1 MRISC
6 LALVAVVTLLT
17 LAGLG
22 PSTMPAA
29 RAADT
34 MMQDGIW
41 IMNTTSDVVQ
51 AEIDKKSETICL
63 PRIEF
68 TQEVD
73 PAELQKALKDGIKR
87 QGAIFH
93 LYHDG
98 LGRPKR
104 IGNLLFSQDVY
115 LKDLKMTYIG
125 YLRSLG
131 YKFKI
136 SKTPAFE
143 DPAYLRNVQSG
154 AYLAEKRQQT
164 GAAGTAGGPGST
176 GTDAGRPDQP
186 ARPGQPAQPL
196 RPIPSGG
203 SGDPN
208 LTRTSWDVMP
218 AGVLPPGVR
227 KTKKE
232 LDEKIREIKNRPYQ
246 KEIIQVDPVR
256 WASGRMGR
264 LAADGTI
271 IGAVVEGQR
280 PLLRLR
286 PPAGAPP
293 DWLTP
298 ARIDALASQPCEFIL
313 HRSAAGRDLVQQG
326 VYPLA
331 DIYFV
336 DLGLTWND
344 WLTSEGLPPAP
355 EPAEPGM
362 ATAPIRLAVKV
373 VDGTWKGLKAPVL
386 AEVAFPAAP
395 SGVLPTELL
404 RTASPERP
412 LGDVKTFLARFNAA
426 TVGQPVSVSM
436 LFCPDGRPYLELGQK
451 RAQRVLFPKLNN
463 KTLAILLQE
472 MAGPSP
478 GPR

>member
-1 MRISC
+1 MRISFV
-6 LALVAVVTLLT
+6 ALTSILTLLVLAVVV
-17 LAGLG
+17 
-22 PSTMPAA
+22 PPAPPPA
-29 RAADT
+29 QAADT
-34 MMQDGIW
+34 MMQDGTW

-51 AEIDKKSETICL
+51 AEIDKKSETVCL

-87 QGAIFH
+87 QGAVFH

-98 LGRPKR
+98 IGRPKR

-115 LKDLKMTYIG
+115 LKDLKMTYVG
-125 YLRSLG
+125 YLRRLG

-143 DPAYLRNVQSG
+143 DPSYLRHVQSG
-154 AYLAEKRQQT
+154 AYLAEKRQQAGAT
-164 GAAGTAGGPGST
+164 GTQGGTGTAGADPA
-176 GTDAGRPDQP
+176 AGQSGQT
-186 ARPGQPAQPL
+186 GQPGQPL

-203 SGDPN
+203 TGDPGVA
-208 LTRTSWDVMP
+208 RTSWDVMP
-218 AGVLPPGVR
+218 AGVLPPSVR
-227 KTKKE
+227 KMKKE
-232 LDEKIREIKNRPYQ
+232 LDEKIRDLKNRPYQ

-271 IGAVVEGQR
+271 AGAVVEGQR
-280 PLLRLR
+280 PTLRLP
-286 PPAGAPP
+286 PPAGAAP

-298 ARIDALASQPCEFIL
+298 ARLEALASQPCEFIL
-313 HRSAAGRDLVQQG
+313 HRSAAGRDLVIQG

-331 DIYFV
+331 DVYFV

-344 WLTSEGLPPAP
+344 WLTGEGLPPAP
-355 EPAEPGM
+355 DPAEPGM
-362 ATAPIRLAVKV
+362 ATGPVRLAVKV
-373 VDGTWKGLKAPVL
+373 VEGTWKGLKAPVL
-386 AEVAFPAAP
+386 AEVTFAAAP
-395 SGVLPTELL
+395 AGVLPTELL
-404 RTASPERP
+404 RTTSPESP
-412 LGDVKTFLARFNAA
+412 LGDVKAFLARFNAA

-451 RAQRVLFPKLNN
+451 RAQRILFPKLGN

-472 MAGPSP
+472 MATTAAGA
-478 GPR
+478 R